1 MPLNIIG
8 AMLLDGPQVLPGWA
22 YIRRYGP
29 PLAVIAAIKHYFGG
43 TYNTWE
49 RDMHGKVFIV
59 TGGTSGVGA
68 QTAFQLATKGAQ
80 VILLTR
86 TIDDA
91 WTVDFVDDLREKTN
105 NPLVYAE
112 QCDLALLH
120 SVRQFAT
127 KWLDNTPPRR
137 LDGVICCAAELIPPL
152 APRQTT
158 VDGVER
164 QMGVNY
170 LAHFHLLTLLSP
182 AIRVQPPDRDVR
194 VVVATCALQLLG
206 TVRLDDLVW
215 LRQYPRTKPWQVYGS
230 LKLML
235 AMFTK
240 TFQRQ
245 MDAYERPDKTPC
257 NVRITLVNPGVLRSA
272 STRRFLLLGSVWG
285 LIVYWL
291 LWPVWFIFMKSAF
304 QGSQLVV
311 YAVNLGEFLQM
322 EGGQFVHECRIVKP
336 SRMEL
341 YDQELQDKVYER
353 TVAEVGRIE
362 KESARE
368 RKKRQLREAPKG
380 EKNHKATEKAT
391 TARKRTT
398 RADTAAAPAAPAAL
412 AEPAAPA
419 AAATGRILLPDDIY
433 KMPETPEE
441 LEAKLKILRDLLGT
455 SR

>member
-1 MPLNIIG
+1 M
-8 AMLLDGPQVLPGWA
+8 
-22 YIRRYGP
+22 
-29 PLAVIAAIKHYFGG
+29 
-43 TYNTWE
+43 
-49 RDMHGKVFIV
+49 
-59 TGGTSGVGA
+59 
-68 QTAFQLATKGAQ
+68 
-80 VILLTR
+80 
-86 TIDDA
+86 
-91 WTVDFVDDLREKTN
+91 
-105 NPLVYAE
+105 
-112 QCDLALLH
+112 
-120 SVRQFAT
+120 
-127 KWLDNTPPRR
+127 
-137 LDGVICCAAELIPPL
+137 
-152 APRQTT
+152 
-158 VDGVER
+158 
-164 QMGVNY
+164 
-170 LAHFHLLTLLSP
+170 AHFHLLTLLSP

-194 VVVATCALQLLG
+194 MVVATCALQLLG

-353 TVAEVGRIE
+353 TVAEVERIE